1 MPIAS
6 MQSAW
11 WLGVHLKNHRKPR
24 AAPQIS
30 TLAVPDHHI
39 MASPNTMG
47 RWNFTW
53 AVGSNFQGMFLTA
66 GTESLLDNISLLNIW
81 APSFHIGKCKLDGKQ
96 GKMQGSKTLC
106 KGRIPPVRERL
117 FASDWWRGG
126 LKRNVKMSIVCHA
139 ITIGR
144 PCLQVGGLCQSGCKR
159 KSTEAIRNDGSSSRL
174 FTMLAICELAR
185 PVQSVW
191 SISE

>member
-1 MPIAS
+1 

-126 LKRNVKMSIVCHA
+126 LKRAECQNVNSLPRHNDRSPVSS
-139 ITIGR
+139 GR
-144 PCLQVGGLCQSGCKR
+144 RLVPKR
-159 KSTEAIRNDGSSSRL
+159 
-174 FTMLAICELAR
+174 
-185 PVQSVW
+185 VQKEKHRGHS
-191 SISE
+191 